1 VTSDPHLERVTPYS
15 PIGRR
20 AAVAEVVPALAGFA
34 AALVL
39 IPSEWPALTAF
50 FVGFSAAAA
59 LFQYVSWR
67 RKLRRRLVAAA
78 PPPPDVVEVRRR
90 RRRGTAVR
98 RILLGPAI
106 LLGAA
111 WLTSVTEHTP
121 FAWGLVAAATLV
133 GVGFAADLVEFAV
146 IRRWE
151 SRNGRILTS
160 LLLGEGEVFYV
171 ERGAHAA

>member
-1 VTSDPHLERVTPYS
+1 MVTPYS

-39 IPSEWPALTAF
+39 MPSLWPVLTAL
-50 FVGFSAAAA
+50 FVGCSAVSA

-67 RKLRRRLVAAA
+67 RRLARQLAAA
-78 PPPPDVVEVRRR
+78 PPPPPDVVEVRRPR
-90 RRRGTAVR
+90 RRRTAIR
-98 RILLGPAI
+98 RTLLAPAF

-111 WLTSVTEHTP
+111 WGTAALEHAP

-133 GVGFAADLVEFAV
+133 GTRFAADLVEFST

-151 SRNGRILTS
+151 RRNGRVLTS

>member
-1 VTSDPHLERVTPYS
+1 MTSDPHLERVTPYS

-20 AAVAEVVPALAGFA
+20 AAVAEVVAALAGFV

-39 IPSEWPALTAF
+39 MPGLARDDRALRRLLCRGRSLPVRLLAATAPPAAHGDAT
-50 FVGFSAAAA
+50 SAA
-59 LFQYVSWR
+59 
-67 RKLRRRLVAAA
+67 
-78 PPPPDVVEVRRR
+78 DVVEVRRSR
-90 RRRGTAVR
+90 RRSTMVR
-98 RILLGPAI
+98 RMLLAPAV

-111 WLTSVTEHTP
+111 WLTAAVEHTP

-133 GVGFAADLVEFAV
+133 GTGFAADIVELAA

-151 SRNGRILTS
+151 RRNGRILTS